1 MKIDDR
7 SRKAFQA
14 DASLSNPAGNK
25 PRYSK
30 VGIGDKK
37 VKKFCHGPQLGKEGP
52 HRFAASISEIS
63 QFVKVSDGR

>member
-7 SRKAFQA
+7 SREAFQA

-37 VKKFCHGPQLGKEGP
+37 VKKFCHGPQLGRGRLASLRCFDFGNQSVCEGF
-52 HRFAASISEIS
+52 R
-63 QFVKVSDGR
+63 